1 MKPPST
7 RSVAAFASVA
17 LLATLIAHA
26 ARPDAETAATQRMS
40 ADLLPGAAAQRL
52 APHASRRAPTTT
64 LTVDDVGDTDSFG
77 RPVIWLG
84 VTQGDIDLSPTC
96 PVAGGDP
103 AASCVTLDVAP
114 ALTSFSLEDIA
125 HVTLPAKAANSLLCY
140 WFSPYLTMT
149 YGNPTAVADAGLLTY
164 SPTLT
169 VESEVIADPA
179 MIDPMTGAPFNGR
192 LTTAMTSSE
201 RFEVPLAAGQQ
212 LNERS
217 RDSAVCIAG
226 FLSRRALVDSYGL
239 TSAQADQFF
248 KKPMTVRL
256 NVNGSVRLVKEG
268 HLTFGLR
275 IVGD

>member
-1 MKPPST
+1 M
-7 RSVAAFASVA
+7 
-17 LLATLIAHA
+17 
-26 ARPDAETAATQRMS
+26 
-40 ADLLPGAAAQRL
+40 
-52 APHASRRAPTTT
+52 
-64 LTVDDVGDTDSFG
+64 
-77 RPVIWLG
+77 
-84 VTQGDIDLSPTC
+84 
-96 PVAGGDP
+96 
-103 AASCVTLDVAP
+103 
-114 ALTSFSLEDIA
+114 
-125 HVTLPAKAANSLLCY
+125 
-140 WFSPYLTMT
+140 
-149 YGNPTAVADAGLLTY
+149 LTY

-256 NVNGSVRLVKEG
+256 NVNGSVRLVEDG